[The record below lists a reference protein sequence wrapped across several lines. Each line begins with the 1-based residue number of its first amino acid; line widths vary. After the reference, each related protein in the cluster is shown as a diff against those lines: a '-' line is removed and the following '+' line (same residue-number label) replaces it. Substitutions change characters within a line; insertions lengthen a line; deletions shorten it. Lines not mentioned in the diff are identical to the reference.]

1 MTDQLLT
8 AKEAAKLLGVSPP
21 TFKKIIGQYAVPGIQ
36 IGARIK
42 FARTEILK
50 ILNLNNPPGQ
60 LSPLP
65 SLNFTVFHDIL
76 ISGLEIYT
84 GIFDL
89 RTIKLL
95 DPYGVVSLLCTLIQ
109 KCRSGQKIE
118 LLIEDNKTTQYLR
131 SIGFF
136 QELESECEGKIRWDS
151 SVLKSSVE
159 FPDEPTL
166 VPIRG
171 IKLKGDEKIIAE
183 RLIELLR
190 QQGFSQSV
198 GRKVAHIIGELA
210 DNALTHSNALVSD
223 RKCFILAKRFIYKN
237 NAKCIIVGLADVG
250 QGIHNSL
257 RTNPKHSK
265 YSDKKALLES
275 FRPYVSSWDDSAKRG
290 KGLTDVLSI
299 TWGNQSFLRVD
310 SGPVGLFM
318 DFHDGEKITFR
329 NPATDV
335 EGTRYGIVLID
346 NEFDRRTRGDVDKLV
361 TNISSKL

>member
-1 MTDQLLT
+1 MTEQLLT

-36 IGARIK
+36 IGSRIK
-42 FARTEILK
+42 FARAEILK
-50 ILNLNNPPGQ
+50 ILNVSNPSAN
-60 LSPLP
+60 LSLLP
-65 SLNFTVFHDIL
+65 SLNFTVFTDTT
-76 ISGLEIYT
+76 ISSLEIYR

-89 RTIKLL
+89 RSVKLI
-95 DPYGVVSLLCTLIQ
+95 DPYGVVSLLCALIQ
-109 KCRSGQKIE
+109 KCKAGQEIE
-118 LLIEDNKTTQYLR
+118 LLLEDNKTTQYLR

-136 QELESECEGKIRWDS
+136 HELESECDGKIRWNHN
-151 SVLKSSVE
+151 VLTSSVE

-210 DNALTHSNALVSD
+210 DNALTHSNPVFSE
-223 RKCFILAKRFIYKN
+223 RKCFILAKRFIFQN
-237 NAKCIIVGLADVG
+237 NAKCIIVGLADIG
-250 QGIHNSL
+250 LGIHNSL

-265 YSDKKALLES
+265 YSDKRALLES
-275 FRPYVSSWDDSAKRG
+275 FRPYISSWDDSAKRG

-299 TWGNQSFLRVD
+299 SWGNQSFLRVD

-318 DFHDGEKITFR
+318 NFHDGEKIVFR
-329 NPATDV
+329 NPSASV

-346 NEFDRRTRGDVDKLV
+346 NEFDRRTRSDVEKLV
-361 TNISSKL
+361 AGIAGKL